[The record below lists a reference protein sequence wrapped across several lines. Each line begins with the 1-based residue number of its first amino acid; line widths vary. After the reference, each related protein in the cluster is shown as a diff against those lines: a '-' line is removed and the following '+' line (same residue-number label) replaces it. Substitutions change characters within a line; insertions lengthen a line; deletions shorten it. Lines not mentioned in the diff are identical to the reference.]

1 MKDFRFRYRR
11 EFSAL
16 VLVAVWVGIFWAPSA
31 LAGNSDMVAERTEE
45 LEEINRQAVSRIP
58 EELPQ
63 EGQIEI
69 KADVVQEKGETKVEV
84 QDYSIRRGKI
94 ARKNQTQ
101 IGSEAAKA
109 KGAIPRY
116 DPSKQ

>member
-1 MKDFRFRYRR
+1 MKSYRSKHRR
-11 EFSAL
+11 EFL
-16 VLVAVWVGIFWAPSA
+16 VLVFVAALAAAFWAPSVR
-31 LAGNSDMVAERTEE
+31 AGNSEMVEERTEE
-45 LEEINRQAVSRIP
+45 LEEINRQAVSQIP

-69 KADVVQEKGETKVEV
+69 KADVVQEKGETKVEI
-84 QDYSIRRGKI
+84 QEYSIRRGKI

-101 IGSEAAKA
+101 IGNEAAKA
-109 KGAIPRY
+109 KGSIPRY